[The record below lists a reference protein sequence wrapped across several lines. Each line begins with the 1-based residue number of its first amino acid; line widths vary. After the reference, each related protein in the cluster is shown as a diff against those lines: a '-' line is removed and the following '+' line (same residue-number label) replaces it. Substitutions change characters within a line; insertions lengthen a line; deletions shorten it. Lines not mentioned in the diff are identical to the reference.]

1 MRIRRSRRVR
11 LAVVAGNVERV
22 YSEEG
27 KRREGEQNLP
37 MHDAS
42 TRTNANDNNND
53 MGNDDDKVEKNKE
66 KEQKNDE
73 ETDEYHPLEVKD
85 IVVIHAALGREVR
98 RRRHRRRREREPIR
112 RFSYVGLSRRSERK
126 NREERFV

>member
-1 MRIRRSRRVR
+1 
-11 LAVVAGNVERV
+11 
-22 YSEEG
+22 
-27 KRREGEQNLP
+27 

-53 MGNDDDKVEKNKE
+53 NNNNDDDKVEKNKE

-85 IVVIHAALGREVR
+85 IVVIHADVR
-98 RRRHRRRREREPIR
+98 LLKCVVDGIVVDVSANQ
-112 RFSYVGLSRRSERK
+112 FGGLAVGLSRRSERK